1 MQDFRKLAVWQEA
14 RELTKSIYDLTTR
27 MDLAFISESM
37 MNDAVL
43 AVVEIKLSVIGFQ
56 LSALVFRRFAVRR
69 WTRRVYSR

>member
-37 MNDAVL
+37 MNNAADA
-43 AVVEIKLSVIGFQ
+43 AGI
-56 LSALVFRRFAVRR
+56 
-69 WTRRVYSR
+69 